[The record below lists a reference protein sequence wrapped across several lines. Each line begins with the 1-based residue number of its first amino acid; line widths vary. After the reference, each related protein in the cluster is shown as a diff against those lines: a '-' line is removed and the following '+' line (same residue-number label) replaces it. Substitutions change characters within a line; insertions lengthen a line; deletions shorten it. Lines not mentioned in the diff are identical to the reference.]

1 MRLSGRKP
9 DVRGYGMTLIQT
21 KHYQINPIT
30 EDDLNSVLEV
40 YRQCEDFLALGP
52 QPHASMEMVLAD
64 LEVSR
69 MEGGVFCGIWDQS
82 RTMVGV
88 VDFIPESFQGNP
100 HHAFLS
106 LLMIPKSYRKKGI
119 GAEIATA
126 VEHEISKNTLVT
138 SILSAVQTNN
148 DPAIRFWQKMGYRIV
163 SGPEPQKDG
172 TITYKL
178 QKDSCPDS

>member
-1 MRLSGRKP
+1 
-9 DVRGYGMTLIQT
+9 MTLIET
-21 KHYQINPIT
+21 KHYQINPVT
-30 EDDLNSVLEV
+30 QDDVSSILEV
-40 YRQCEDFLALGP
+40 YKQCEDFLALGP

-64 LEVSR
+64 LDVSR
-69 MEGGVFCGIWDQS
+69 MEGGVFCGIWDQG
-82 RTMVGV
+82 RTMIGV

-106 LLMIPKSYRKKGI
+106 LLMISKSYRKRGI

-126 VEHEISKNTLVT
+126 IERKISKNTQVKC
-138 SILSAVQTNN
+138 ILSAVQSNN
-148 DPAIRFWQKMGYRIV
+148 DLAIRFWQKMGYRIV

-178 QKDSCPDS
+178 QKDLRPDSK